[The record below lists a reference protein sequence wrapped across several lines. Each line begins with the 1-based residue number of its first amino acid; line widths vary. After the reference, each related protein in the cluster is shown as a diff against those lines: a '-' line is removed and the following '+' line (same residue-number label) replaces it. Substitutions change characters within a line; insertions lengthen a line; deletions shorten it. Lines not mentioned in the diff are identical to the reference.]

1 VRSDTDNSAKHWLMR
16 AKEARAQAS
25 SMTDAQAKR
34 TMLGIAATYE
44 GLSRRMA
51 QRAAKTD
58 QPVGKAE

>member
-1 VRSDTDNSAKHWLMR
+1 MR

-58 QPVGKAE
+58 QPAGKAE